1 VDSRRRVGLSLGTAG
16 AALGVVAGIVQWAAG
31 TEIPDWTG
39 NKLHPVQ
46 LGIIT
51 ILLSLLAFGGV
62 RFAARNPDAPG
73 WHKALAWLAIL
84 VPAGICFTTVGR
96 LWFLPGPLLIVAA
109 VLLLRPGPAE
119 RSG

>member
-1 VDSRRRVGLSLGTAG
+1 MDSRRRIGLSLGAAG
-16 AALGVVAGIVQWAAG
+16 AALGVLAGIVQWAAG
-31 TEIPDWTG
+31 DEIPDWTG

-51 ILLSLLAFGGV
+51 ILLSLLALGSVVVASRDPEG
-62 RFAARNPDAPG
+62 P
-73 WHKALAWLAIL
+73 AWRRVLLWLGIL

-109 VLLLRPGPAE
+109 VLLLRPGPMA
-119 RSG
+119 R

>member
-1 VDSRRRVGLSLGTAG
+1 MGTVGAV
-16 AALGVVAGIVQWAAG
+16 LGVLAGTVQWAAG
-31 TEIPDWTG
+31 EEIPDWTG

-51 ILLSLLAFGGV
+51 ILLSLLALGSV
-62 RFAARNPDAPG
+62 LFAARDRDRPAWQKG
-73 WHKALAWLAIL
+73 LAWLGIL

-109 VLLLRPGPAE
+109 VFLLRPGP
-119 RSG
+119 RQRLRD